1 MLCAGGSLRFDALG
15 LRAGFPPL
23 QAFPGKVES
32 GFPSGNATKQED
44 RLEEKSMNTESYEK
58 ILRDRQRELYR
69 RLHKIEADFEEPRN
83 PDDDDRAT
91 ERSNDEV
98 LDELGQVGQ
107 DELRAIDAAL
117 ERIAKGTFGTCVK
130 CGSEISEDRLKA
142 VPYTPFCQK
151 CAAAL

>member
-1 MLCAGGSLRFDALG
+1 
-15 LRAGFPPL
+15 
-23 QAFPGKVES
+23 
-32 GFPSGNATKQED
+32 
-44 RLEEKSMNTESYEK
+44 MNVESYEK

-83 PDDDDRAT
+83 PDDEDRAT

-117 ERIAKGTFGTCVK
+117 DRIASGTFGTSSLLQADFGGSAEGGALYAVLPGMR
-130 CGSEISEDRLKA
+130 CGVVRAGESVTGFLLPAGEKVA
-142 VPYTPFCQK
+142 
-151 CAAAL
+151 

>member
-1 MLCAGGSLRFDALG
+1 
-15 LRAGFPPL
+15 
-23 QAFPGKVES
+23 
-32 GFPSGNATKQED
+32 
-44 RLEEKSMNTESYEK
+44 MNVESYEK
-58 ILRDRQRELYR
+58 ILRDRQRELNL
-69 RLHKIEADFEEPRN
+69 RLHKIEADFEQPRN
-83 PDDDDRAT
+83 PDDDDRAI

-117 ERIAKGTFGTCVK
+117 DRVAHGTFGKCVK
-130 CGSEISEDRLKA
+130 CGKRISEERLNA

>member
-1 MLCAGGSLRFDALG
+1 
-15 LRAGFPPL
+15 
-23 QAFPGKVES
+23 
-32 GFPSGNATKQED
+32 
-44 RLEEKSMNTESYEK
+44 MNVDSYEK

-98 LDELGQVGQ
+98 LDEMGQAGQ

-117 ERIAKGTFGTCVK
+117 DRIANGTFGICVK
-130 CGSEISEDRLKA
+130 CGKRISQERLKA
-142 VPYTPFCQK
+142 VPYTPFCRE

>member
-1 MLCAGGSLRFDALG
+1 
-15 LRAGFPPL
+15 
-23 QAFPGKVES
+23 
-32 GFPSGNATKQED
+32 
-44 RLEEKSMNTESYEK
+44 MNVDSYEK

-98 LDELGQVGQ
+98 LDEMGQAGQ

-117 ERIAKGTFGTCVK
+117 DRIANGTFGICVK
-130 CGSEISEDRLKA
+130 CGREISQERLKA
-142 VPYTPFCQK
+142 VPYTPFCRE

>member
-1 MLCAGGSLRFDALG
+1 
-15 LRAGFPPL
+15 
-23 QAFPGKVES
+23 
-32 GFPSGNATKQED
+32 
-44 RLEEKSMNTESYEK
+44 MNVDSYEK

-98 LDELGQVGQ
+98 LDEMGQAGQ

-117 ERIAKGTFGTCVK
+117 DRIANGTFGICVK
-130 CGSEISEDRLKA
+130 CGREISPERLKA
-142 VPYTPFCQK
+142 VPYTPFCRG

>member
-1 MLCAGGSLRFDALG
+1 MST
-15 LRAGFPPL
+15 
-23 QAFPGKVES
+23 V
-32 GFPSGNATKQED
+32 
-44 RLEEKSMNTESYEK
+44 EK

-98 LDELGQVGQ
+98 LDEMGQAGQ

-117 ERIAKGTFGTCVK
+117 DRIANGTFGICVK
-130 CGSEISEDRLKA
+130 CGKRISQERLKA
-142 VPYTPFCQK
+142 VPYTPFCRE